1 MNVILITLE
10 SKVKVVTGDQPLK
23 SIILGLFVSNL
34 NLSIVEDTISKKRT
48 KLIILNY
55 ETTQDTNI

>member
-1 MNVILITLE
+1 MILITLE